1 MGTGENRVEI
11 YAAAF
16 ADDLTVIAPTHKD
29 YTLRME
35 LTNKYL
41 SFFGIELKQA
51 KPHTHTQTQTVIM
64 NIYKYGTNTRER
76 QHPPQ

>member
-1 MGTGENRVEI
+1 MSTGENRVEI

-16 ADDLTVIAPTHKD
+16 ADNLTVIAPTHKD

-41 SFFGIELKQA
+41 SFFGIELNASKTTYTYE
-51 KPHTHTQTQTVIM
+51 H
-64 NIYKYGTNTRER
+64 
-76 QHPPQ
+76 